1 MSAIFCVTS
10 EAALLLEPHFSQGF
24 VEHGGYLPDNW
35 REIARV
41 IDLSG
46 LIECLTHDELPIEV
60 EIELLELV
68 NATLD
73 RRDPNLK

>member
-1 MSAIFCVTS
+1 
-10 EAALLLEPHFSQGF
+10 LREPHFSQGF
-24 VEHGGYLPDNW
+24 VEHGGQLPDNW

-46 LIECLTHDELPIEV
+46 IIECLTHDELPIEV
-60 EIELLELV
+60 ERELLELV

-73 RRDPNLK
+73 RRDPNLG

>member
-1 MSAIFCVTS
+1 MNLAFRR
-10 EAALLLEPHFSQGF
+10 GF
-24 VEHGGYLPDNW
+24 VEHGGQLADNW

-46 LIECLTHDELPIEV
+46 LIESLTHDELPIEV
-60 EIELLELV
+60 EIELPELV

-73 RRDPNLK
+73 RRDPNLG

>member
-1 MSAIFCVTS
+1 MR
-10 EAALLLEPHFSQGF
+10 EPHFSQGF
-24 VEHGGYLPDNW
+24 VEHGGQLPDNW
-35 REIARV
+35 REIVRV

-46 LIECLTHDELPIEV
+46 LIECLTHDELPVEV

-73 RRDPNLK
+73 CRDPDLG